1 MKKDIETYIDVA
13 HLQGQIL
20 ALLDQRNKLQLAINK
35 KEEEL
40 EELKKK
46 GE

>member
-1 MKKDIETYIDVA
+1 MKIETYIDVA
-13 HLQGQIL
+13 YLQGQIL

>member
-1 MKKDIETYIDVA
+1 MKKDIETYIDLA
-13 HLQGQIL
+13 YLQGQLL
-20 ALLDQRNKLQLAINK
+20 ALLDQRNKLQLAINQ

-46 GE
+46 G